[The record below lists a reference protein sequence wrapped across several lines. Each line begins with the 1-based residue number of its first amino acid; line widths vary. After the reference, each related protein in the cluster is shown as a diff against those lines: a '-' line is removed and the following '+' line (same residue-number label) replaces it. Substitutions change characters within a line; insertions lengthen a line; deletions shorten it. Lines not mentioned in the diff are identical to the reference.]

1 MIDHINSS
9 NKSTSIRP
17 LAQGTRPDLTLP
29 WWFSCQT
36 GPVNADFS
44 QRAVSL
50 STHADWRSTQ
60 LNGVDLRILEY
71 IPGIK
76 LRLTGQL
83 RLDPASS
90 PALLGEN
97 SDLEIL
103 MLRGELETQLGV
115 HPAGLYIR
123 LPASSEEATQERLI
137 LRCDHVQDRYEPA
150 MLYFAT
156 GQMMSSD
163 SELRRL
169 DTVDE
174 SRWLPGPAEGTEVL
188 PLHGHGAGNAML
200 IRWNA
205 TISFKPRLDPMGEE
219 VLVLKG
225 SIHDRHGHY
234 PAGSW
239 IRNPIAAW
247 QSWSAKA
254 GTVVYYK
261 NGHFTT
267 PAEHS

>member
-1 MIDHINSS
+1 MIDHTNNS
-9 NKSTSIRP
+9 NQTTSDSP
-17 LAQGTRPDLTLP
+17 PPWGERPDLMLP
-29 WWFSCQT
+29 WWFSSQT
-36 GPVNADFS
+36 GSVNADFS

-60 LNGVDLRILEY
+60 LTGVDLRILEY
-71 IPGIK
+71 IPGAK
-76 LRLTGQL
+76 PRLTGQL

-90 PALLGEN
+90 PALLGEH

-103 MLRGELETQLGV
+103 MLHGELETHMGMY
-115 HPAGLYIR
+115 PGGLYVR
-123 LPASSEEATQERLI
+123 LPAPDNAEQERLI
-137 LRCDHVQDRYEPA
+137 LRCDQFQKYNEPA
-150 MLYFAT
+150 LLYFAT

-163 SELRRL
+163 SEQRRINT
-169 DTVDE
+169 DDE
-174 SRWLPGPAEGTEVL
+174 SRWLPGPVQGTEVL
-188 PLHGHGAGNAML
+188 PLHGHGTGNAML

-205 TISFKPRLDPMGEE
+205 TIAFKPRLDPMGEE

-239 IRNPIAAW
+239 IRNPVAAW
-247 QSWSAKA
+247 QSWGAKA

-261 NGHFTT
+261 NGHFTN
-267 PAEHS
+267 AVEHS